1 MKYLFICM
9 IFTFSILAQ
18 NLTPLNKGDVAPY
31 TGILADKEQMKKFRQ
46 INEDKK
52 TLENKFVLQQDLL
65 EVKDQR
71 INFYKKKAE
80 EAYKEVQAK
89 EGSLFLTKTGYF
101 ILGVA
106 ATSLAAYAA
115 IQVTK

>member
-1 MKYLFICM
+1 MKYLIICLL
-9 IFTFSILAQ
+9 FTFSVSAQ
-18 NLTPLNKGDVAPY
+18 QLTVLKKDEIAPY
-31 TGILADKEQMKKFRQ
+31 DGVLVDDVQMKKFRQ

-52 TLENKFVLQQDLL
+52 TLETKFVLQEDLL
-65 EVKDQR
+65 EIKDQR

-115 IQVTK
+115 IQATK